1 MKNVYTQIMQ
11 WTDEDENFNNFENA
25 GCDFISKGK
34 SIQNEIQVLQE
45 LLAKNLS
52 VFIKKSAS

>member
-11 WTDEDENFNNFENA
+11 WTDEDENFNNFEDA
-25 GCDFISKGK
+25 SSDFISKGK

-45 LLAKNLS
+45 LLAKNMS